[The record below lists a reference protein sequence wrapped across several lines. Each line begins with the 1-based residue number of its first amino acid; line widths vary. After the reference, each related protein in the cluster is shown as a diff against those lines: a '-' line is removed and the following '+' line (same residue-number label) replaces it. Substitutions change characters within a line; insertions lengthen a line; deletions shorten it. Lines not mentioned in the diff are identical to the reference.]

1 MSFENQSATCLYYSR
16 HLAFA
21 QLPGRGFPGLSH
33 QISLRVRPCAA
44 SAQSS
49 TCPGHAN
56 PPAAD
61 FDPPAAD
68 DPSPDDGF

>member
-1 MSFENQSATCLYYSR
+1 MSNELIIQGNRFKSVCR
-16 HLAFA
+16 
-21 QLPGRGFPGLSH
+21 RGLS
-33 QISLRVRPCAA
+33 AA

-49 TCPGHAN
+49 IYPGRAN

-68 DPSPDDGF
+68 DPSPDGGFQSPGGGSSALWILKRLP